1 MQQLGVI
8 STNVAR
14 CRDCYRCVRACPV
27 KAVRVKEGQA
37 HVVPEL
43 CIACGSC
50 VCACPQKP
58 RTSGTTVPLSR
69 RQSRPVGRSLPAWP
83 LLPGFL
89 QRDVLFPDR
98 RDPQGLGFSAAEET
112 AYGALMVG
120 SHTGSLSSQ
129 GPMAGP

>member
-50 VCACPQKP
+50 VCACPQKAKTVRDDRP
-58 RTSGTTVPLSR
+58 VVQNAIRAGRKVIASVAPSFPAFFNVTSFSQSKRPSGALG
-69 RQSRPVGRSLPAWP
+69 SRPRRK
-83 LLPGFL
+83 
-89 QRDVLFPDR
+89 QRAVR
-98 RDPQGLGFSAAEET
+98 
-112 AYGALMVG
+112 
-120 SHTGSLSSQ
+120 
-129 GPMAGP
+129 